1 MLHLVRNNSP
11 YTAILLFLLT
21 LLLQLQA
28 LTHAVIPVSQAS
40 DLLYHWIL
48 GGVSLVFGKS
58 AFAYQML
65 GTVLLYV
72 QALFVNQLAI
82 RHRLFIH
89 QQYLPAFCFLVLA
102 GMSPSFSTFSPTL
115 LSNFVLIG
123 TLHLLLASRNYQ
135 NANKQI
141 FNIGFLV
148 MLGALLQFSA
158 VIFGFFALISLLIIR
173 PFNLREW
180 FVMLTGI
187 AMPVYMLAVLLF
199 CIDKLEWLHLW
210 PQLGVSLPRQL
221 KSAEYYFGLAGG
233 LIVWLG
239 FSTYNM
245 QSQLPKAPIYIR
257 RSWIVVTLL
266 LCFSLIAACF
276 SNPDLSGVWAL
287 CLPSLSLIFAQA
299 FSHERNK
306 KMNQIAFYFVLALAI
321 FGQIFLP
328 L

>member
-11 YTAILLFLLT
+11 YTAILLFLLA

-28 LTHAVIPVSQAS
+28 LTHAVVPVSQPS

-48 GGVSLVFGKS
+48 GGVSLVLGKS
-58 AFAYQML
+58 AFAYQL
-65 GTVLLYV
+65 LSTLLLYV
-72 QALFVNQLAI
+72 QALFVHQLAI
-82 RHRLFIH
+82 RHRLFMH
-89 QQYLPAFCFLVLA
+89 QHYLPAFCFLLLS
-102 GMSPSFSTFSPTL
+102 GMSPSFSVFSPSL
-115 LSNFVLIG
+115 LANFVMLG
-123 TLHLLLASRNYQ
+123 VLHLLLASRHYQ

-141 FNIGFLV
+141 FNIGFLL
-148 MLGALLQFSA
+148 MIGALLQFS
-158 VIFGFFALISLLIIR
+158 VLVFALFALVSLLIIR

-180 FVMLTGI
+180 FVMLTGL
-187 AMPVYMLAVLLF
+187 AMPVYILAVLLF
-199 CIDKLEWLHLW
+199 CADKLGWLHLW

-221 KSAEYYFGLAGG
+221 KPAEYYFGLAGG

-239 FSTYNM
+239 FSIYNM

-266 LCFSLIAACF
+266 LFFSLIAACF
-276 SNPDLSGVWAL
+276 SDPVLPGVWVL
-287 CLPSLSLIFAQA
+287 CVPALSLIFAQA

-306 KMNQIAFYFVLALAI
+306 KMNLIAFYFVLILAI